1 METLDWT
8 AQTNQYDL
16 RVRRPGGPIEVKII
30 LDRPRQG
37 VDADLEFAANWAAA
51 DVHEVNENWHILSVT
66 DMALLVTYL
75 PSTLAGSPT
84 GPFFYNRDHYVVPDR
99 QDNPRFYEAILLH
112 RKQPTLQRGYSF
124 VVSNPLLHPS
134 SIGEELRQHGYL
146 RGEWKLQPGSIREI
160 ELEQHHYLT
169 WQRQQIPNYY
179 GWPEALAEPEPTL
192 TAKQT
197 MLLLTLVRAGYLLHY
212 GTQGW
217 EVGTLSSAD
226 QTAGRTY
233 QTLVPGRATPA
244 EAILEATKCLLPT
257 A

>member
-37 VDADLEFAANWAAA
+37 VDADLEFAANWAPA
-51 DVHEVNENWHILSVT
+51 DANEVSENWHILSVT

-75 PSTLAGSPT
+75 PSTLADYPT
-84 GPFFYNRDHYVVPDR
+84 GPFFYNRDQYVVPDR
-99 QDNPRFYEAILLH
+99 QDNPRFYEATLLH
-112 RKQPTLQRGYSF
+112 KKQPTLQRGYSF

-134 SIGEELRQHGYL
+134 SIGEELRQHGLL
-146 RGEWKLQPGSIREI
+146 RGDWKLQPGSIREI

-169 WQRQQIPNYY
+169 WQRRQIPNYY
-179 GWPEALAEPEPTL
+179 CWQETLAEPELTL

-197 MLLLTLVRAGYLLHY
+197 TLLLTLVRAGYLLRY
-212 GTQGW
+212 GPQGW
-217 EVGTLSSAD
+217 EVGALSPAD
-226 QTAGRTY
+226 QASDSTY
-233 QTLVPGRATPA
+233 RTLVTGRATPA
-244 EAILEATKCLLPT
+244 EAILEATKRLLP
-257 A
+257 AV

>member
-37 VDADLEFAANWAAA
+37 VDADLEYASQWSGADAN
-51 DVHEVNENWHILSVT
+51 EVSENWHILSVT

-75 PSTLAGSPT
+75 PSTLADYPT

-99 QDNPRFYEAILLH
+99 PDNPRFYEATLRH
-112 RKQPTLQRGYSF
+112 KKQPALQRGYSF
-124 VVSNPLLHPS
+124 VVSNPELHS
-134 SIGEELRQHGYL
+134 SSTAEELRQHGLL
-146 RGEWKLQPGSIREI
+146 RGEWELQPGSIHEI
-160 ELEQHHYLT
+160 GLEQHHYLT
-169 WQRQQIPNYY
+169 WQRRQMPNYY
-179 GWPEALAEPEPTL
+179 DGLETPAELELTL
-192 TAKQT
+192 TPQQT
-197 MLLLTLVRAGYLLHY
+197 TRLLNLVRAGYLLRQ

-217 EVGTLSSAD
+217 EVGELTPAGSAVENV
-226 QTAGRTY
+226 Y
-233 QTLVPGRATPA
+233 QTLVAGRATPA
-244 EAILEATKCLLPT
+244 EAILEAAHRLLPS